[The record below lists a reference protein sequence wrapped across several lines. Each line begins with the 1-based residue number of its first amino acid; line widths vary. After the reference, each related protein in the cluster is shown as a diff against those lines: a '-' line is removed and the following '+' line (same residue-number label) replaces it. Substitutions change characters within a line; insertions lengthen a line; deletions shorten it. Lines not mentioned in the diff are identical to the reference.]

1 MFLGPGFTIDAPHGG
16 TVIIGNGVQFRRNC
30 RIELATPEA
39 RVTIGEGSYIT
50 YNAIIACSSTIEIGK
65 HCGLGFCSSVYDGS
79 HRFKDL
85 TRPFLAQ
92 GYDLRPIRIEDH
104 VQIHSLCTV
113 VNSIGTRTVI
123 GANSVVSRE
132 LPAYVLAVGAPAR
145 AVDYFGPA
153 DEPSRR
159 SRPLRL
165 EAVDDDVRDGE
176 LVLDLHPERALLLD
190 AVEARGPHHPAPGAL
205 GRAARTRPPC
215 RGRPCSATR

>member
-1 MFLGPGFTIDAPHGG
+1 MNRIRGALRERLRRLAYLKAPFWASALRKRWVIAKNPNATIVFEGAVFLGPGFTIDAPHGG

-65 HCGLGFCSSVYDGS
+65 HCGLGFCSSIYDGS

-85 TRPFLAQ
+85 TKPFLAQ

-153 DEPSRR
+153 DEPS
-159 SRPLRL
+159 PL
-165 EAVDDDVRDGE
+165 
-176 LVLDLHPERALLLD
+176 
-190 AVEARGPHHPAPGAL
+190 
-205 GRAARTRPPC
+205 AAAIP
-215 RGRPCSATR
+215 

>member
-1 MFLGPGFTIDAPHGG
+1 MNRIRGALGERLRRLAYLKAPFWASALRKRWVIAKNPNATIVFEGAVFLGPGFTIDAPHGG

-65 HCGLGFCSSVYDGS
+65 HCGLGFCSSIYDGS

-85 TRPFLAQ
+85 TKPFLAQ

-153 DEPSRR
+153 DEPS
-159 SRPLRL
+159 PL
-165 EAVDDDVRDGE
+165 
-176 LVLDLHPERALLLD
+176 
-190 AVEARGPHHPAPGAL
+190 
-205 GRAARTRPPC
+205 AA
-215 RGRPCSATR
+215 ATP